1 MSAVLGPKPPKIVNN
16 VPYSQGRDHRRFCEK
31 KAEIDLVTSRKILE
45 LKKVPKGLVEKL
57 LRASAIFAR
66 HILFPTVGG
75 QELKICRPKIAE
87 PLRSQFW
94 DFFDEKNFGCQK
106 GPKFFLQKFLHPF
119 CRNFCTKNGLFR
131 PQLSEASRGLK
142 WSYDLSI
149 LGSSKR
155 RLDVSDLKL
164 SSKNIE
170 NSRFYARMSA
180 APVGTFWTTFWTIS
194 LRILGCFEKWYFFS
208 FTQRL

>member
-1 MSAVLGPKPPKIVNN
+1 MGYSRVEGTKSVAVEDRRSPQKSILGLF
-16 VPYSQGRDHRRFCEK
+16 GWK
-31 KAEIDLVTSRKILE
+31 KFWVSKRAEI
-45 LKKVPKGLVEKL
+45 
-57 LRASAIFAR
+57 
-66 HILFPTVGG
+66 
-75 QELKICRPKIAE
+75 
-87 PLRSQFW
+87 
-94 DFFDEKNFGCQK
+94 
-106 GPKFFLQKFLHPF
+106 FLQKFLHPF

-155 RLDVSDLKL
+155 RLDVSDLKF

-194 LRILGCFEKWYFFS
+194 LRILGCFEKWYFSVLRSDFEN
-208 FTQRL
+208 FFLENLVKN